1 MNVIILDY
9 IHLYTQAVVK
19 PNFKHFF
26 YAGKSAHES
35 HNVTLIF

>member
-9 IHLYTQAVVK
+9 IHLYTHAVVK

-26 YAGKSAHES
+26 MQAK
-35 HNVTLIF
+35 VPMKVIM